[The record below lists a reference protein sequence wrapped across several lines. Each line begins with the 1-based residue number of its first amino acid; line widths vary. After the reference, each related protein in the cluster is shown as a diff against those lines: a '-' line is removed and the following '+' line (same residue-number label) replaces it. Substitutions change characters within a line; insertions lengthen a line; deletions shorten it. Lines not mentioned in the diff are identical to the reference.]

1 MHSLGLFRAS
11 LTDSDTQF
19 QLEYCY
25 SLLHIFSYTY
35 SSRRR
40 VPISISPSRTDTPI
54 HSFIHT
60 HPISRQLRATQL
72 PTHLLRSLINKQYS
86 PSIIKCHVYQWN
98 KRTIISEGCVNF
110 LFILA
115 FCLTR
120 EPFLGS
126 QNTRYLCV

>member
-19 QLEYCY
+19 ILEY
-25 SLLHIFSYTY
+25 SLLHTFFYTY

-40 VPISISPSRTDTPI
+40 GSIAPSRTDTPI

-120 EPFLGS
+120 EQFLGS